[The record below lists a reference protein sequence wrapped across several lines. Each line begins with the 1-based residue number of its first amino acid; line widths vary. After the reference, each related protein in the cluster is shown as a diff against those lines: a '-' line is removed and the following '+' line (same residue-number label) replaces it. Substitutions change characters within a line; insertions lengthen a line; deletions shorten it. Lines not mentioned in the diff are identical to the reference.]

1 MKLKPLCLSIALT
14 LLAGAAAAQS
24 AANPFKTP
32 LEATGYAVGVDMVRN
47 FKSQG
52 VSFDIEQLIH
62 GLRDASSGATL
73 ALSDAEVKRLVSELE
88 NEVRSKMVAAR
99 KQEAETNLKAGAEFL
114 ATNAKKPGVT
124 TLPSGLQYAVLKAGT
139 GRKPTDESS
148 VVANYS
154 GQLIDGTTF
163 DASQPGS
170 PATFKV
176 GGVIPGWR
184 EALKLM
190 PLGSKWQLTIPAAL
204 AYGERGAGRAIGPN
218 QTLRFD
224 VELVEVK

>member
-14 LLAGAAAAQS
+14 LLAGATLAQTAAS
-24 AANPFKTP
+24 AFKTP

-47 FKSQG
+47 FKAQG
-52 VSFDIEQLIH
+52 VTFDIEQLIH
-62 GLRDASSGATL
+62 GMRDANSGATL
-73 ALSDAEVKRLVSELE
+73 ALSDAEVRRLVSGLE
-88 NEVRSKMVAAR
+88 SDVRSKMAAVR
-99 KQEAETNLKAGAEFL
+99 KLEAESNQKAGADYL
-114 ATNAKKPGVT
+114 AANAKKPGVT
-124 TLPSGLQYAVLKAGT
+124 TTPSGLQYVVLKAGT

-154 GQLIDGTTF
+154 GQLIDGSTF

-170 PATFKV
+170 PVTFKV

-190 PLGSKWQLTIPAAL
+190 PQGSKWQLTIPAAL
-204 AYGERGAGRAIGPN
+204 AYGERGAGRSIGPN

>member
-1 MKLKPLCLSIALT
+1 MKIKPICLSIALT
-14 LLAGAAAAQS
+14 LLAGAAVAQTAPS
-24 AANPFKTP
+24 PFKTP

-52 VSFDIEQLIH
+52 VSFDLEQLIH
-62 GLRDASSGATL
+62 GLRDASSGAKL

-88 NEVRSKMVAAR
+88 TEVRTKMAATR
-99 KQEAETNLKAGAEFL
+99 KQEAETNMKAGAEFL
-114 ATNAKKPGVT
+114 AANAKKPGVT
-124 TLPSGLQYAVLKAGT
+124 TTASGLQYLVLKAGT

-148 VVANYS
+148 VVVNYS

-170 PATFKV
+170 PVTFKV

-184 EALKLM
+184 EVLKLM
-190 PLGSKWQLTIPAAL
+190 PQGSKWQVAIPAAL
-204 AYGERGAGRAIGPN
+204 AYGERGGGRTIGPN

>member
-1 MKLKPLCLSIALT
+1 MKIKRLCLAMTLT
-14 LLAGAAAAQS
+14 LLGCAASAQTPAS
-24 AANPFKTP
+24 LFKTP

-52 VSFDIEQLIH
+52 VTFDVEQVIH
-62 GLRDASSGATL
+62 GLRDASSGAKL
-73 ALSDAEVKRLVSELE
+73 ALPDAEVKRLVSELE
-88 NEVRSKMVAAR
+88 ADVRSKMVTAR
-99 KQEAETNLKAGAEFL
+99 KQEAEANLKAGAAFL
-114 ATNAKKPGVT
+114 AANAKKPGVI
-124 TLPSGLQYAVLKAGT
+124 TLPSGLQYLVLKAGE

-154 GQLIDGTTF
+154 GQLTDGTTF
-163 DASQPGS
+163 DASQPGN

-190 PLGSKWQLTIPAAL
+190 PQGSKWQLTIPATL
-204 AYGERGAGRAIGPN
+204 AYGERGAGRVIGPN
-218 QTLRFD
+218 QALRFD
-224 VELVEVK
+224 VELVDVK

>member
-1 MKLKPLCLSIALT
+1 MKLKPICLSIALT
-14 LLAGAAAAQS
+14 LLAGASIAQTAAS
-24 AANPFKTP
+24 AFKTP

-47 FKSQG
+47 FKAQG
-52 VSFDIEQLIH
+52 VSFDVEQLIH
-62 GLRDASSGATL
+62 GLRDASSGAKL

-88 NEVRSKMVAAR
+88 ADVRAKMVAAR
-99 KQEAETNLKAGAEFL
+99 KLEAETNLKAGTDFL
-114 ATNAKKPGVT
+114 AANAKKPGVT
-124 TLPSGLQYAVLKAGT
+124 TTASGLQYVVLKAGT
-139 GRKPTDESS
+139 GIKPTDDSS

-190 PLGSKWQLTIPAAL
+190 PQGSKWQLTIPAAL
-204 AYGERGAGRAIGPN
+204 AYGERGAGRVIGPN
-218 QTLRFD
+218 QALRFD

>member
-1 MKLKPLCLSIALT
+1 
-14 LLAGAAAAQS
+14 
-24 AANPFKTP
+24 
-32 LEATGYAVGVDMVRN
+32 
-47 FKSQG
+47 
-52 VSFDIEQLIH
+52 
-62 GLRDASSGATL
+62 
-73 ALSDAEVKRLVSELE
+73 
-88 NEVRSKMVAAR
+88 MVAAR
-99 KQEAETNLKAGAEFL
+99 KLEAETNLKAGAEFL
-114 ATNAKKPGVT
+114 AANAKKPGVT
-124 TLPSGLQYAVLKAGT
+124 TLPSGLQYMVLKAGT

-204 AYGERGAGRAIGPN
+204 AYGERGAGRSIGPN
-218 QTLRFD
+218 QVLRFD

>member
-1 MKLKPLCLSIALT
+1 MKIKRICLSIALT
-14 LLAGAAAAQS
+14 LLAGAALAQTTS
-24 AANPFKTP
+24 SPFKTP

-52 VSFDIEQLIH
+52 VTFDIEQLIH

-73 ALSDAEVKRLVSELE
+73 ALSDSEVRRLVSELE
-88 NEVRSKMVAAR
+88 TDVRTKMVAVR
-99 KQEAETNLKAGAEFL
+99 KQEGETNMKAGAEYL
-114 ATNAKKPGVT
+114 AANAKKPGVT
-124 TLPSGLQYAVLKAGT
+124 TTPSGLQYVVLKAGT

-170 PATFKV
+170 PVTFKV

-190 PLGSKWQLTIPAAL
+190 PQGSKWQLTIPAAL
-204 AYGERGAGRAIGPN
+204 AYGERGAGRNIGPN

>member
-1 MKLKPLCLSIALT
+1 MKLKTLCLSIALT
-14 LLAGAAAAQS
+14 LVAGAAVAQTAAS
-24 AANPFKTP
+24 AFKTP

-47 FKSQG
+47 FKAQG
-52 VSFDIEQLIH
+52 VTFDVEQLIH
-62 GLRDASSGATL
+62 GLRDASSGAKL
-73 ALSDAEVKRLVSELE
+73 ALSDAEVKRLVGELE
-88 NEVRSKMVAAR
+88 TDVRSKMAAMR
-99 KQEAETNLKAGAEFL
+99 KQEAETNQKAGAEFL
-114 ATNAKKPGVT
+114 AANAKKPGVV
-124 TLPSGLQYAVLKAGT
+124 TLPSGLQYLVIKAGT

-148 VVANYS
+148 VQANYS
-154 GQLIDGTTF
+154 GQLVDGTTF
-163 DASQPGS
+163 DANQPGS

-190 PLGSKWQLTIPAAL
+190 PQGSKWQLVIPPAL

-224 VELVEVK
+224 VEVVEVK

>member
-1 MKLKPLCLSIALT
+1 MKLKPICLSIALT
-14 LLAGAAAAQS
+14 LLAGAAMAQTAAS
-24 AANPFKTP
+24 PFKTP

-88 NEVRSKMVAAR
+88 SDVRAKMVAAR
-99 KQEAETNLKAGAEFL
+99 KQEAETNLKAGADFL
-114 ATNAKKPGVT
+114 AANAKKPGVT
-124 TLPSGLQYAVLKAGT
+124 TTPSGLQYVVVKAGT

-148 VVANYS
+148 VLANYS

-170 PATFKV
+170 PVTFKV

-190 PLGSKWQLTIPAAL
+190 PQGSKWQLTIPAAL
-204 AYGERGAGRAIGPN
+204 AYGERGAGRSIGPN

>member
-1 MKLKPLCLSIALT
+1 
-14 LLAGAAAAQS
+14 
-24 AANPFKTP
+24 
-32 LEATGYAVGVDMVRN
+32 MVRN
-47 FKSQG
+47 FKAQG
-52 VSFDIEQLIH
+52 VSFDVEQLIH
-62 GLRDASSGATL
+62 GLRDASSGAKL

-88 NEVRSKMVAAR
+88 ADVRAKMVAAR
-99 KQEAETNLKAGAEFL
+99 KQEAETNLKAGTDFL
-114 ATNAKKPGVT
+114 AANAKKPGVT
-124 TLPSGLQYAVLKAGT
+124 TTASGLQYVVLKAGT
-139 GRKPTDESS
+139 GSKPTDDSS

-190 PLGSKWQLTIPAAL
+190 PQGSKWQLTIPAAL
-204 AYGERGAGRAIGPN
+204 AYGERGAGRVIGPN
-218 QTLRFD
+218 QALRFD